1 MNVNWKCE
9 VDGWTRVKCV
19 PDSGAQ
25 VSVTPSNMVQGY
37 DLLETAASK
46 AGRGFTSASKH
57 SIPNLGEYDLPVQS
71 PEGLWTRQ
79 KWQVAPAVQIARPLL
94 SVGEEC
100 DKEQFVIFGRRGG
113 VVVDTANNSMRK
125 FPRLENGAY
134 EMEMW
139 VPPVQILQGNT
150 EGFTQQGAWP

>member
-1 MNVNWKCE
+1 M
-9 VDGWTRVKCV
+9 
-19 PDSGAQ
+19 
-25 VSVTPSNMVQGY
+25 
-37 DLLETAASK
+37 
-46 AGRGFTSASKH
+46 
-57 SIPNLGEYDLPVQS
+57 
-71 PEGLWTRQ
+71 
-79 KWQVAPAVQIARPLL
+79 
-94 SVGEEC
+94 GEEC

-150 EGFTQQGAWP
+150 EGFTQQGA